1 MTILRAIA
9 ILCAALLIAQNP
21 YTFAQPAQAGAPAG
35 QPQNVLAPQQLE
47 SLVAPVA
54 LYPDPILSQM
64 LVASTYPM
72 QVVEAGQWLSQHA
85 NLQGQARVDAA
96 RQQPWDAS
104 VQALVMLPDVL
115 NRLNQ
120 DVSWTSNLGNAF
132 LTQQAGV
139 MDAIQRLRQQAAAAG
154 VLKSTPQQTVSTT
167 TANGQ
172 TYIVIEPASPEM
184 VSIPQYNPAA
194 VWGPAPAYYPYPSM
208 YYPSVATGA
217 LIGFGAGIA
226 VGAFWGGGWGGWGWN
241 PGWGRNTVIVNRTF
255 INNNHF
261 NRVNVGNGNAWIHNP
276 ANRAGIP
283 TNNRGVANRFQGGGA
298 NMPARPTVGQTQQ
311 MLHGQGMGS
320 ANRMAPGNSAL
331 RGGQS
336 SIGSA
341 NRMSPGSPGR
351 PGGGLGNRGLSG
363 GGSGAFGGAN
373 HGFGGG
379 GFGNRN
385 FGGGGHAFGGGNR
398 AQVGGGFG
406 GFHRGGGGIRG
417 GGGGGRGRR

>member
-21 YTFAQPAQAGAPAG
+21 YTFAQPAQAVAPAG
-35 QPQNVLAPQQLE
+35 QTLAPQQLD

-64 LVASTYPM
+64 LVASTYPL
-72 QVVEAGQWLSQHA
+72 QIVEAGRWLSQNA

-120 DVSWTSNLGNAF
+120 DVNWTSELGNAF

-139 MDAIQRLRQQAAAAG
+139 MDAIQRMRQKAEAAG
-154 VLKSTPQQTVSTT
+154 VLQSTPQQTVSTT
-167 TANGQ
+167 TVNGQ

-208 YYPSVATGA
+208 YYPPVATGA

-226 VGAFWGGGWGGWGWN
+226 VGAIWGGGWGAWGWN
-241 PGWGRNTVIVNRTF
+241 AGWGHNNVVVNRTF

-261 NRVNVGNGNAWIHNP
+261 NRVNVGNGNAWVHNP

-283 TNNRGVANRFQGGGA
+283 NNNRGAANRFQGGGA

-331 RGGQS
+331 RGGGAS

-341 NRMSPGSPGR
+341 DRMSPG
-351 PGGGLGNRGLSG
+351 GLAKPSG
-363 GGSGAFGGAN
+363 GM
-373 HGFGGG
+373 
-379 GFGNRN
+379 GNRN
-385 FGGGGHAFGGGNR
+385 FGGGGH
-398 AQVGGGFG
+398 GGFSG
-406 GFHRGGGGIRG
+406 ANRTQMG
-417 GGGGGRGRR
+417 GGGGFHGGGFHGGGGGFHGGRGGRR